1 MDIHAVGRG
10 VATRNKRRACSRALR
25 SHRPRVHELY
35 AVSGQT
41 VRIGGVYILVAVTT
55 ELVSAGIFE
64 GEPKDI
70 GPFVFLLSAASAW
83 AVCNPQKAVHINRG
97 KFFMLYQFLLTVAK
111 VGHSRGIHAFLCTKC
126 CQYCFY
132 RLIFDK
138 FSGI

>member
-70 GPFVFLLSAASAW
+70 GPFVFFCCLLRPPGPYATRR
-83 AVCNPQKAVHINRG
+83 K
-97 KFFMLYQFLLTVAK
+97 
-111 VGHSRGIHAFLCTKC
+111 
-126 CQYCFY
+126 QYTLIEVSFSCYISFY
-132 RLIFDK
+132 
-138 FSGI
+138 